1 MASRSIAVYGIDF
14 FRNHSMLGLR
24 RNRWRTVIGGSRVYQ
39 SPGCAVHTDRPSLT
53 YSLNRLQKLGTTVEY
68 CVTLNRTDEID
79 ESAVIRVIDY
89 EHPRVTFAS
98 LAAAERARALGVV
111 RSTAFAGAWQ
121 GNGFHEDGL
130 ASGLRA
136 AAAFGVTW

>member
-1 MASRSIAVYGIDF
+1 M
-14 FRNHSMLGLR
+14 
-24 RNRWRTVIGGSRVYQ
+24 
-39 SPGCAVHTDRPSLT
+39 HTDRPSLT

-98 LAAAERARALGVV
+98 LAAAERARVLGVV